1 MEDVT
6 GERDPQD
13 PSDSWRGLHETQTV
27 VLNSKLMFGCRFLGT
42 QRACRIS
49 RIYFSFRPP
58 NPNIYSRTLGAVL
71 TSLRRS
77 QVGLQSTK
85 NLKVSVFGQKCP
97 LANRGFVQ
105 RLGLTWLNLQLWIPM
120 ILWITLIYKVYGGY
134 GGVISDAILN
144 CFDLPRLAGRL
155 AGEAAIRATM
165 KGKSQWKPSGEASTR
180 TSQRVRC
187 KYCDRN
193 ASTDANL
200 MHMWQQHV
208 FDRKLCAVCIQVH
221 PSASKC
227 IQVHIWLPFLG
238 PIWALS
244 MSA

>member
-1 MEDVT
+1 MAARMEDVT

-105 RLGLTWLNLQLWIPM
+105 RLGLTWLNLQL
-120 ILWITLIYKVYGGY
+120 
-134 GGVISDAILN
+134 
-144 CFDLPRLAGRL
+144 
-155 AGEAAIRATM
+155 
-165 KGKSQWKPSGEASTR
+165 
-180 TSQRVRC
+180 
-187 KYCDRN
+187 
-193 ASTDANL
+193 
-200 MHMWQQHV
+200 
-208 FDRKLCAVCIQVH
+208 
-221 PSASKC
+221 
-227 IQVHIWLPFLG
+227 
-238 PIWALS
+238 
-244 MSA
+244 